1 MPVDTN
7 PVAMHKRVLL
17 TGAQGF
23 TGQHLIPLLQA
34 GGWDVWSVDRSNVDG
49 NMVIPHAQCLQADLL
64 DDVALQAAVQ
74 QVQPQAVLHLAAI
87 AFVGHGSAD
96 DFYRVNVVGT
106 RHLLQALSTLSVK
119 PQCVLLA
126 SSANIYGNSHEG
138 ALAENTL
145 PNPANDYAVSK
156 LAMEHMARLWLPQ
169 LPVVLVRPFNYTG
182 LGQSPQF
189 LIPKIVEHARSKA
202 PAIEL
207 GNLDV
212 DRDFSDVRDMAAAYI
227 RLLEHA
233 PDGNVTGKVF
243 NVGSGR
249 TYSLREVIE
258 RVQAISGH
266 RMDVHVNPAFV
277 RANEVRTLRADTTAL
292 EQAIGEWRG
301 HPLDDTLRW
310 MLQG

>member
-1 MPVDTN
+1 MADEAAEAIALRP
-7 PVAMHKRVLL
+7 KRVLL

-23 TGQHLIPLLQA
+23 TGQHLVPLLQA
-34 GGWDVWSVDRSNVDG
+34 QGWDVWSVDRSPQG
-49 NMVIPHAQCLQADLL
+49 GGPLIPASQCLHADLL
-64 DDVALQAAVQ
+64 DDAALQAAVQ
-74 QVQPQAVLHLAAI
+74 QVRPQAVVHLAAI
-87 AFVGHGSAD
+87 AFVGHGSPD

-106 RHLLQALSTLSVK
+106 RHLLQALCKLPTP

-138 ALAENTL
+138 ALAEDAL
-145 PNPANDYAVSK
+145 PSPANDYAVSK

-182 LGQSPQF
+182 LGQSGQF
-189 LIPKIVEHARSKA
+189 LIPKMVEHAERKA
-202 PAIEL
+202 PVIEL

-212 DRDFSDVRDMAAAYI
+212 DRDFSDVRDVAAAYV
-227 RLLEHA
+227 RLLELA
-233 PDGNVTGKVF
+233 PVGGVF

-249 TYSLREVIE
+249 THSLRDVID

-266 RMDVHVNPAFV
+266 TMQVRVNPAFV

-292 EQAIGEWRG
+292 EAAIGEWRQ
-301 HPLDDTLRW
+301 HSLDDTLRW
-310 MLQG
+310 MLQS